1 MGSEELALKIRQQ
14 AIEMT
19 HQARASHLGSILS
32 IADIVGV
39 LFSDVLTL
47 FPDDP
52 QNDERDRL
60 ILSKGHAGVAIY
72 VALAEKGFF
81 PKKDLKTYYQNG
93 SLLSGHISHKGIKGV
108 ELSTG
113 SLGHGACVACGMALA
128 AQIDHKKHKVIA
140 IIGDGECEEGSI
152 WEMALFAHHYRL
164 SNLFVI
170 VDNNNM
176 QSLDTCDNTLSL
188 NPLADKWKAFGWKAI
203 EVDGHNHEQLRQAF
217 HQPEPDKPT
226 CIVAHTVKGKG
237 VSFMENDI
245 LWHYKDPQG
254 DFYTKALEELG
265 VIK

>member
-72 VALAEKGFF
+72 IALAEKGFF
-81 PKKDLKTYYQNG
+81 PKEDLKTYYQNG

-140 IIGDGECEEGSI
+140 IIG
-152 WEMALFAHHYRL
+152 
-164 SNLFVI
+164 
-170 VDNNNM
+170 
-176 QSLDTCDNTLSL
+176 DTCDNTLSL